1 MARAYLP
8 LYFSY
13 AEPLA
18 ELPDA
23 DCKSLVLALLDYAQH
38 GALPQFA
45 PASAPAVV
53 FSLMRSQV
61 DRDVAK
67 YAERCEKN
75 RVNAQKRWETD
86 DTTVCNRIPSHA
98 TDAKEKAD
106 TKAENI
112 LFAQFWSAY
121 PKKRDRAKAEKAFA
135 KLDADETLLADILSA
150 LDWQKQSADWTRDGG
165 QYIPYATTYLN
176 GRRWEDELPQD
187 TAPTRPAAPK
197 LKIITRPDGTKEAV
211 PVDQ

>member
-23 DCKSLVLALLDYAQH
+23 DCKSLVLALLDYAQN
-38 GALPQFA
+38 GTLPEFA
-45 PASAPAVV
+45 SASAPAVV

-75 RVNAQKRWETD
+75 RVNAQKRWEAD
-86 DTTVCNRIPSHA
+86 DTTVCNRIQSYA
-98 TDAKEKAD
+98 TDAKNKAHD
-106 TKAENI
+106 KDKAI

-121 PKKRDRAKAEKAFA
+121 PKKRDKTKAARAFD
-135 KLDADETLLADILSA
+135 KLHPDEQLLAEILAA
-150 LDWQKQSADWTRDGG
+150 LDWQKQSPDWLKDGG
-165 QYIPYATTYLN
+165 QFVPYASSYLN
-176 GRRWEDELPQD
+176 GRRWEDEPPQNNAPARPD
-187 TAPTRPAAPK
+187 TPK
-197 LKIITRPDGTKEAV
+197 LRWTTNENGEKEAIY
-211 PVDQ
+211 DE